1 MDTQVAYIRH
11 IHVVVHGVARPRLLM
26 LQCARLLGALA
37 HLNSCSKSISEK
49 EKLVR
54 VAASDTAV
62 VEMNVCERHCL

>member
-1 MDTQVAYIRH
+1 MDTQVEYIRH
-11 IHVVVHGVARPRLLM
+11 ICVVVRGGARPGLPI

-37 HLNSCSKSISEK
+37 HLNSRSKSVSEK

-62 VEMNVCERHCL
+62 VEKNECERHCL